1 MKRFHNDYT
10 ARTPEPL
17 PLFARVEKQ
26 KRSRSLEPSTSTDSK
41 QSTVNSS
48 NQGFK
53 VIRQGRS
60 EEDLDDL
67 CSLYSEPDYNSDVI
81 GGKIKL
87 GIWYRTDDKTLY
99 VRISKAKNLT
109 NIGESKP
116 DPYVRMHLLPDKTK
130 LTKRRTSIQRKTN
143 TPDFDELLK
152 VSILC
157 VILDL

>member
-1 MKRFHNDYT
+1 MKLFHNYT

-17 PLFARVEKQ
+17 PLFVPVEKQ
-26 KRSRSLEPSTSTDSK
+26 KRSKSLEPGASIDSK
-41 QSTVNSS
+41 QSSTADSS
-48 NQGFK
+48 SQGFK

-67 CSLYSEPDYNSDVI
+67 CSLYSEPDYNSDSI
-81 GGKIKL
+81 GGKLKL

-99 VRISKAKNLT
+99 VRITKAKELAS
-109 NIGESKP
+109 IGESKP

-152 VSILC
+152 VSIC

>member
-1 MKRFHNDYT
+1 M
-10 ARTPEPL
+10 
-17 PLFARVEKQ
+17 
-26 KRSRSLEPSTSTDSK
+26 DSK
-41 QSTVNSS
+41 QSSS
-48 NQGFK
+48 AGVTDSSSQGFK
-53 VIRQGRS
+53 VIRQARS

-67 CSLYSEPDYNSDVI
+67 CSLYSEPDYNSESI

-99 VRISKAKNLT
+99 VRISKAKELA
-109 NIGESKP
+109 NIGERKP

-143 TPDFDELLK
+143 KPDFDELLK
-152 VSILC
+152 VRIC